1 MVNVLYAGT
10 WTNAWPDRPDSPSPF
25 FEELPDFNQPVSRA
39 CSQVPP
45 PSPAAPSRPAEAPP
59 PPPPPPPIR

>member
-25 FEELPDFNQPVSRA
+25 FEELPNFNQPVSR
-39 CSQVPP
+39 QVPP

-59 PPPPPPPIR
+59 PPPPPPPPIR